1 MIKAINLKT
10 EYLQNPLGIDIV
22 RPRFMWNVDGAVK
35 QTAYQIIA
43 KVNGKTAWNS
53 GKVQSSSM
61 THIPYGGSE
70 LHSRERV
77 NWSVKLWDE
86 NGNGGEISHSF
97 FEMGLLDAHN
107 WKAKWITG
115 NYKVKKSERYPV
127 DCFRKYLSITKDV
140 EYARLYITACGL
152 YEAKLDEQRIGNFVL
167 APGHTDY
174 HKRVQYQ
181 TYDVTELLSVG
192 NHTMTVQLADGWY
205 RGSTGAWGLRNQYGT
220 ETKLLAQLEITYTD
234 GTCDTI
240 ISDESWDWSN
250 DGPIRFADNKDGE
263 VYNANREPRY
273 SGKAKATNH
282 QVIPTASNNVFVTE
296 HEHFT
301 PTVTKAPNGKWL
313 LDFGQN
319 IAGYVSFRIQ
329 ANVGQK
335 LTFRFGELLD
345 EEGNLTLKN
354 IQCVSKEKASPLQ
367 QIIYT
372 CREGLNEYI
381 TTFAVFGF
389 QYAEVETGIEL
400 QPEDVTAIAVYSDI
414 EQTGFFESSNELLNR
429 FVDATIWSTKSN
441 SLDIPTDCPTR
452 ERHGWT
458 GDAQIFFETAN
469 YLFDYAAFSKKYLK
483 DVYDWQKKDGRLPQI
498 APYGGVDF
506 YMWTMNGSVG
516 WSDAGILIPYRFWK
530 LYGDKQI
537 LMEYYDRMKR
547 YAQFMM
553 NRCGKLGLM
562 AKPLGLKGEA
572 AKYAVNAGQS
582 YGEWAEPKEVY
593 PNDWKDMVAP
603 HPEVS
608 TAYTS
613 YVLGCMAEIAEELG
627 HADDATLFHE
637 YSDGCKKA
645 YQAMAETADYSLDT
659 DRQARLVRPLAFDL
673 LDEKQTGY
681 AQKRLIQALEN
692 YGWRLGT
699 GFLSTPLILD
709 VLAQYDLDAAYRLLE
724 NEEMPGW
731 LFMPKN
737 GATTIWESWEGT
749 QAQGGIASLN
759 HYSKGAVC
767 EWLFKTMCGIRVD
780 GENHFTI
787 APKPGGSFTYAKV
800 CYRSVYGIVESG
812 WKNIDD
818 AIIYSVIVPANTGA
832 TIILPSGE
840 RHILS
845 AGDYEF
851 HIPNMHA

>member
-1 MIKAINLKT
+1 MKADRLRT
-10 EYLQNPLGIDIV
+10 EYLCQPVGIDIA
-22 RPRFMWNVDGAVK
+22 RPRLSWNCEDGVK

-43 KVNGKTAWNS
+43 KVNGEIVWNS
-53 GKVQSSSM
+53 GKVDSSSM
-61 THIPYGGSE
+61 THIPYGGPE

-77 NWSVKLWDE
+77 YWSVKLWDE
-86 NGNGGEISHSF
+86 NGVGGEISHSF
-97 FEMGLLDAHN
+97 FEMGLLDASD

-127 DCFRKYLSITKDV
+127 DCFRKKLSIAGSVKS
-140 EYARLYITACGL
+140 ARLYITACGL
-152 YEAKLDEQRIGNFVL
+152 YEAKLDGNQIGNFCL

-174 HKRVQYQ
+174 RKRIQYQ

-192 NHTMTVQLADGWY
+192 DHTMTVQLADGWY
-205 RGSTGAWGLRNQYGT
+205 RGGCGAWGIRNQYGT
-220 ETKLLAQLEITYTD
+220 ETKLLAQLEITYAD
-234 GTCDTI
+234 GQRETI
-240 ISDESWDWSN
+240 VTDESWDWSN

-263 VYNANREPRY
+263 VVNANREPSY
-273 SGKAKATNH
+273 SGKAKVTSH
-282 QVIPTASNNVFVTE
+282 TVIPAASDNVPVTE
-296 HEHFT
+296 HEQFT
-301 PTVTKAPNGKWL
+301 PTITKAPNGKWL

-319 IAGYVSFRIQ
+319 IAGYISFRIQ
-329 ANVGQK
+329 ANEGQK
-335 LTFRFGELLD
+335 LIFRFGELLD
-345 EEGNLTLKN
+345 GEGNLTLKN

-372 CREGLNEYI
+372 CRDGLNEYK

-389 QYAEVETGIEL
+389 QYAEVETDIEL

-429 FVDATIWSTKSN
+429 FVEATIWSTKGN

-469 YLFDYAAFSKKYLK
+469 YLFDYAAFSKKYLN

-506 YMWTMNGSVG
+506 YMWTLNGSVG

-530 LYGDKQI
+530 QYGDKQI
-537 LMEYYDRMKR
+537 LVDYYDRMKR

-582 YGEWAEPKEVY
+582 YGEWAEPKDVY

-627 HADDATLFHE
+627 HSEDAELFRK
-637 YSDGCKKA
+637 YSEGSKKA
-645 YQAMAETADYSLDT
+645 YQAMAENADYSLDT

-673 LDEKQTGY
+673 LNEQQKEY
-681 AQKRLIQALEN
+681 ARKRLVQALAN

-709 VLAQYDLDAAYRLLE
+709 VLAEFDLDAAYRLLE

-767 EWLFKTMCGIRVD
+767 EWLFNTMCGIRLD

-787 APKPGGSFTYAKV
+787 APKPGGNFNHAEANYQ
-800 CYRSVYGIVESG
+800 SVYGRVKSG
-812 WKNIDD
+812 WDKTETGCLLRL
-818 AIIYSVIVPANTGA
+818 AIPANTTA
-832 TIILPSGE
+832 TVILSDGKQVELKPGE
-840 RHILS
+840 HILK
-845 AGDYEF
+845 F
-851 HIPNMHA
+851 

>member
-1 MIKAINLKT
+1 MKAVRLKT
-10 EYLQNPLGIDIV
+10 EYLSNPVGIDSKS
-22 RPRFMWNVDGAVK
+22 PRLYWNCEGASK

-43 KVNGKTAWNS
+43 KINGKTVWNS
-53 GKVQSSSM
+53 GKMESSFM
-61 THIPYGGSE
+61 THIPYGGPD

-77 NWSVKLWDE
+77 YWSVKLWDE
-86 NGNGGEISHSF
+86 NGEGGELSHSF
-97 FEMGLLDAHN
+97 FEMGLLEASD

-115 NYKVKKSERYPV
+115 NYKVKRKERYPV
-127 DCFRKYLSITKDV
+127 DCFRKKLSVAGSVKS
-140 EYARLYITACGL
+140 ARLYITACGL
-152 YEAKLDEQRIGNFVL
+152 YEARLDGQKIGNFCL

-174 HKRVQYQ
+174 RKRVQYQ
-181 TYDVTELLSVG
+181 TYDVTQLLSQG
-192 NHTMTVQLADGWY
+192 DHALTVQLADGWY
-205 RGSTGAWGLRNQYGT
+205 RGGCGAWGIRNQYGT

-234 GTCDTI
+234 GTRDTI
-240 ISDESWDWSN
+240 ISDESWDWCN

-263 VYNANREPRY
+263 VVNANREPSY
-273 SGKAKATNH
+273 SANAKVTAYN
-282 QVIPTASNNVFVTE
+282 VIPTASNNVPVTE

-301 PTVTKAPNGKWL
+301 PTVTKAPSGKWL

-319 IAGYVSFRIQ
+319 IAGYIFFRIQ
-329 ANVGQK
+329 ANEGQK
-335 LTFRFGELLD
+335 LIFRFGELLD
-345 EEGNLTLKN
+345 GEGNLTLKN

-367 QIIYT
+367 QIVYT
-372 CREGLNEYI
+372 CCEGMNEYK

-389 QYAEVETGIEL
+389 QYAEVETDIEL
-400 QPEDVTAIAVYSDI
+400 HPGDVTAIAIYSDI

-429 FVDATIWSTKSN
+429 FVEATIWSTKGN

-469 YLFDYAAFSKKYLK
+469 YLFDYAAFSRKYLN
-483 DVYDWQKKDGRLPQI
+483 DVYDWQKKSGRLPQI

-506 YMWTMNGSVG
+506 YMWTLNGSVG
-516 WSDAGILIPYRFWK
+516 WSDAGILNPYRFRK
-530 LYGDKQI
+530 MYGDKQI
-537 LMEYYDRMKR
+537 LTDYYDRMKR
-547 YAQFMM
+547 YAHFMM
-553 NRCGKLGLM
+553 NRCGKIEPM
-562 AKPLGLKGEA
+562 TKRLGLKGEC
-572 AKYAVNAGQS
+572 AKYAVNIGQS
-582 YGEWAEPKEVY
+582 YGEWAEPADVY
-593 PNDWKDMVAP
+593 PQDWKNIVFP

-627 HADDATLFHE
+627 FADDSALFRE
-637 YSDGCKKA
+637 YSEGSKKA
-645 YQAMAETADYSLDT
+645 YQAMAETSDYSLDT

-673 LDEKQTGY
+673 LDKKQTEY
-681 AQKRLIQALEN
+681 ARKRLIQALEN

-709 VLAQYDLDAAYRLLE
+709 VLADINIEAAYRLLE

-780 GENHFTI
+780 AENHFII
-787 APKPGGSFTYAKV
+787 APKPGGSFAYAKAS
-800 CYRSVYGIVESG
+800 YKSIYGKVECG
-812 WKNIDD
+812 WEKTNEGYLFRIS
-818 AIIYSVIVPANTGA
+818 IPANTTA
-832 TIILPSGE
+832 TFILQERKEVELKPGE
-840 RHILS
+840 CIL
-845 AGDYEF
+845 EV
-851 HIPNMHA
+851 

>member
-1 MIKAINLKT
+1 M
-10 EYLQNPLGIDIV
+10 
-22 RPRFMWNVDGAVK
+22 
-35 QTAYQIIA
+35 
-43 KVNGKTAWNS
+43 
-53 GKVQSSSM
+53 
-61 THIPYGGSE
+61 
-70 LHSRERV
+70 
-77 NWSVKLWDE
+77 
-86 NGNGGEISHSF
+86 
-97 FEMGLLDAHN
+97 
-107 WKAKWITG
+107 
-115 NYKVKKSERYPV
+115 
-127 DCFRKYLSITKDV
+127 
-140 EYARLYITACGL
+140 
-152 YEAKLDEQRIGNFVL
+152 
-167 APGHTDY
+167 
-174 HKRVQYQ
+174 
-181 TYDVTELLSVG
+181 
-192 NHTMTVQLADGWY
+192 
-205 RGSTGAWGLRNQYGT
+205 
-220 ETKLLAQLEITYTD
+220 
-234 GTCDTI
+234 
-240 ISDESWDWSN
+240 
-250 DGPIRFADNKDGE
+250 
-263 VYNANREPRY
+263 
-273 SGKAKATNH
+273 
-282 QVIPTASNNVFVTE
+282 
-296 HEHFT
+296 
-301 PTVTKAPNGKWL
+301 
-313 LDFGQN
+313 
-319 IAGYVSFRIQ
+319 
-329 ANVGQK
+329 
-335 LTFRFGELLD
+335 
-345 EEGNLTLKN
+345 
-354 IQCVSKEKASPLQ
+354 Q

-372 CREGLNEYI
+372 CREGLNEYK

-389 QYAEVETGIEL
+389 QYAEVETDIEL

-414 EQTGFFESSNELLNR
+414 EQTGFFECSNELLNR
-429 FVDATIWSTKSN
+429 FVEATIWSTKGN

-562 AKPLGLKGEA
+562 AKPLGLEGEA

-627 HADDATLFHE
+627 YTEDAALFRK
-637 YSDGCKKA
+637 YSEGSRKA
-645 YQAMAETADYSLDT
+645 YQAMAELSDYSLDT

-673 LDEKQTGY
+673 LNEHQKEY
-681 AQKRLIQALEN
+681 ARKRLVQALEN
-692 YGWRLGT
+692 YSWRLGT

-709 VLAQYDLDAAYRLLE
+709 VLAEYDLDAAYRLLE

-767 EWLFKTMCGIRVD
+767 EWLFKTMCGIRID
-780 GENHFTI
+780 GENHFVI
-787 APKPGGSFTYAKV
+787 APKPGGSLTHAKA
-800 CYRSVYGIVESG
+800 VYHSIYGTVESG
-812 WKNIDD
+812 WEKTEEGYLSRIS
-818 AIIYSVIVPANTGA
+818 IPANTTA
-832 TIILPSGE
+832 TFILPEGEQVELEPGE
-840 RHILS
+840 RIL
-845 AGDYEF
+845 E
-851 HIPNMHA
+851 P

>member
-10 EYLQNPLGIDIV
+10 EYLQNPLRIDIV

-35 QTAYQIIA
+35 QNAYQIIA
-43 KVNGKTAWNS
+43 KVNGKTVWNS
-53 GKVQSSSM
+53 GKVESSAM

-86 NGNGGEISHSF
+86 NGEGGKVSHSF
-97 FEMGLLDAHN
+97 FEMGLLEPND

-115 NYKVKKSERYPV
+115 NYKAKKKERYPV
-127 DCFRKYLSITKDV
+127 DNFRKQISVDAEVKS
-140 EYARLYITACGL
+140 ARLYITACGL
-152 YEAKLDEQRIGNFVL
+152 YEARLDGKKIGNFCL

-174 HKRVQYQ
+174 RKRVQYQ
-181 TYDVTELLSVG
+181 TYDVTEMLSQG
-192 NHTMTVQLADGWY
+192 DHSLTVQLADGWY
-205 RGSTGAWGLRNQYGT
+205 RGSTGAWGIRNQYGT
-220 ETKLLAQLEITYTD
+220 ETKLMAQLEITYADGKQATIITD
-234 GTCDTI
+234 G
-240 ISDESWDWSN
+240 SWDWSN
-250 DGPIRFADNKDGE
+250 DGPIRFADNKDCE
-263 VYNANREPRY
+263 VVNANREPSY
-273 SGKAKATNH
+273 SGKAKVTSH
-282 QVIPTASNNVFVTE
+282 TVIPTASNNVPVTE
-296 HEHFT
+296 HEQFT
-301 PTVTKAPNGKWL
+301 PTVSKSPNGKWL

-319 IAGYVSFRIQ
+319 IAGYISFRIQ
-329 ANVGQK
+329 ANEGQK
-335 LTFRFGELLD
+335 LIFRFGELLD
-345 EEGNLTLKN
+345 REGNLTLKN

-372 CREGLNEYI
+372 CRGGLNEYK

-389 QYAEVETGIEL
+389 QYAEVETDVEL
-400 QPEDVTAIAVYSDI
+400 QAEDVTAIAVYSDI
-414 EQTGFFESSNELLNR
+414 EQTGFFECSNELLNR
-429 FVDATIWSTKSN
+429 FVEATIWSTKGN

-562 AKPLGLKGEA
+562 AKPLGLEGEA

-627 HADDATLFHE
+627 YTEDAALFRK
-637 YSDGCKKA
+637 YSEGSRKA
-645 YQAMAETADYSLDT
+645 YQAMAELSDYSLDT

-673 LDEKQTGY
+673 LNEHQKEY
-681 AQKRLIQALEN
+681 ARKRLVQALEN
-692 YGWRLGT
+692 YSWRLGT

-709 VLAQYDLDAAYRLLE
+709 VLAEYDLDAAYRLLE

-767 EWLFKTMCGIRVD
+767 EWLFKTMCGIRID
-780 GENHFTI
+780 GENHFVI
-787 APKPGGSFTYAKV
+787 APKPGGSLTHAKA
-800 CYRSVYGIVESG
+800 VYHSIYGTVESG
-812 WKNIDD
+812 WEKTEEGYLSRIS
-818 AIIYSVIVPANTGA
+818 IPANTTA
-832 TIILPSGE
+832 TFILPEGEQVELEPGE
-840 RHILS
+840 RIL
-845 AGDYEF
+845 E
-851 HIPNMHA
+851 P

>member
-1 MIKAINLKT
+1 MKAVRLRT
-10 EYLQNPLGIDIV
+10 EYLVNPIGIDIV
-22 RPRFMWNVDGAVK
+22 APRLYWNAEGGTK

-43 KVNGKTAWNS
+43 KSGGKIIWNT
-53 GKVQSSSM
+53 GKVTSSRM
-61 THIPYGGSE
+61 THILYEGQP
-70 LHSRERV
+70 LHSREKV
-77 NWSVKLWDE
+77 YWSVKLWDE
-86 NGNGGEISHSF
+86 NGEGGEISTGS
-97 FEMGLLDAHN
+97 FEMGLLENTD
-107 WKAKWITG
+107 WEAKWITG
-115 NYKVKKSERYPV
+115 NYKVKKSERYPI
-127 DCFRKYLSITKDV
+127 DCFRKHISITREVKS
-140 EYARLYITACGL
+140 ARLYITACGL
-152 YEAKLDEQRIGNFVL
+152 YEARLDGEKIGNFCL

-174 HKRVQYQ
+174 RKRVQYQ

-205 RGSTGAWGLRNQYGT
+205 RGSTGAWGIRNQYGT
-220 ETKLLAQLEITYTD
+220 ETKLLAQLEISCAD
-234 GTCDTI
+234 GKRDLIVT
-240 ISDESWDWSN
+240 DESWDWSN

-263 VYNANREPRY
+263 VVNANREPSY

-282 QVIPTASNNVFVTE
+282 QVIPTASNNVSVTE
-296 HEHFT
+296 HEQFT
-301 PTVTKAPNGKWL
+301 PTVSKSPNGKWL

-329 ANVGQK
+329 ANAGQK

-372 CREGLNEYI
+372 CREGWNNYK

-389 QYAEVETGIEL
+389 QYAEVETDIEL

-414 EQTGFFESSNELLNR
+414 EQTGFFECSNELLNR
-429 FVDATIWSTKSN
+429 FVEATVWSTKGN

-506 YMWTMNGSVG
+506 YMWTLNGSVG

-537 LMEYYDRMKR
+537 LIDYYDRMKR
-547 YAQFMM
+547 YAGFMM

-562 AKPLGLKGEA
+562 AKLLGIKGEA
-572 AKYAVNAGQS
+572 KKYAVNAGQS
-582 YGEWAEPKEVY
+582 YGEWAEPKDVY

-627 HADDATLFHE
+627 YTEDAALFRK
-637 YSDGCKKA
+637 YSEGSRKA

-673 LDEKQTGY
+673 LNEQQKEY
-681 AQKRLIQALEN
+681 ARKRLVQALEN

-709 VLAQYDLDAAYRLLE
+709 VLASYDLDAAYRLLE

-767 EWLFKTMCGIRVD
+767 EWLFKTMCGIRID
-780 GENHFTI
+780 GENHFVI
-787 APKPGGSFTYAKV
+787 APKPGGSLTHAKA
-800 CYRSVYGIVESG
+800 VYHSIYGTVECG
-812 WKNIDD
+812 WEKTEEGYLSRIS
-818 AIIYSVIVPANTGA
+818 IPANTTA
-832 TIILPSGE
+832 TFILPEGEQVELEPGE
-840 RHILS
+840 RIL
-845 AGDYEF
+845 E
-851 HIPNMHA
+851 P

>member
-43 KVNGKTAWNS
+43 KVNGKTVWNS

-97 FEMGLLDAHN
+97 FEMGLLNASD

-115 NYKVKKSERYPV
+115 NYKVKKNERYPV
-127 DCFRKYLSITKDV
+127 DCFRKKLSVTGSVKS
-140 EYARLYITACGL
+140 ARLYITACGL
-152 YEAKLDEQRIGNFVL
+152 YEARLDGEKIGNYCL

-174 HKRVQYQ
+174 RKRVQYQ

-282 QVIPTASNNVFVTE
+282 KTIPTASNNVFVTE

-319 IAGYVSFRIQ
+319 IAGYISFRIQ
-329 ANVGQK
+329 AKASQK

-345 EEGNLTLKN
+345 GEGNLTLRN
-354 IQCVSKEKASPLQ
+354 IQCASKEKASPLQ

-389 QYAEVETGIEL
+389 QYAEVETDIEL

-506 YMWTMNGSVG
+506 YMWTLNGSVG

-537 LMEYYDRMKR
+537 LIDYYDRMKR
-547 YAQFMM
+547 YAGFMM

-562 AKPLGLKGEA
+562 AKPLGIKGEA
-572 AKYAVNAGQS
+572 KKYAVNAGQS
-582 YGEWAEPKEVY
+582 YGEWAEPKDVY

-627 HADDATLFHE
+627 YTEDAALFRK
-637 YSDGCKKA
+637 YSEGSRKA
-645 YQAMAETADYSLDT
+645 YQAMAELSDYSLDT

-673 LDEKQTGY
+673 LNEQQKEY
-681 AQKRLIQALEN
+681 ARKRLVQALEN

-709 VLAQYDLDAAYRLLE
+709 VLAEYDLDAAYRLLE

-767 EWLFKTMCGIRVD
+767 EWLFKTMCGIRID
-780 GENHFTI
+780 GENHFVI
-787 APKPGGSFTYAKV
+787 APKPGGSLTHAKA
-800 CYRSVYGIVESG
+800 VYHSIYGTVESG
-812 WKNIDD
+812 WEKTGEGYLSRIS
-818 AIIYSVIVPANTGA
+818 IPANTTA
-832 TIILPSGE
+832 TFILPEGEQVELEPGE
-840 RHILS
+840 RIL
-845 AGDYEF
+845 E
-851 HIPNMHA
+851 P

>member
-1 MIKAINLKT
+1 MKAVRLRT
-10 EYLQNPLGIDIV
+10 EYLVNPIGIDIV
-22 RPRFMWNVDGAVK
+22 APRLYWNAEGGTK

-43 KVNGKTAWNS
+43 KSGGKIIWNT
-53 GKVQSSSM
+53 GKVASSRM
-61 THIPYGGSE
+61 THILYEGQP
-70 LHSRERV
+70 LHSREKV
-77 NWSVKLWDE
+77 YWSVKLWDE
-86 NGNGGEISHSF
+86 NGEGGEISTGS
-97 FEMGLLDAHN
+97 FEMGLLENTD
-107 WKAKWITG
+107 WEAKWITG

-127 DCFRKYLSITKDV
+127 DCFRKHISITREVKS
-140 EYARLYITACGL
+140 ARLYITACGL
-152 YEAKLDEQRIGNFVL
+152 YEARLDGEKIGNYCL

-174 HKRVQYQ
+174 RKRVQYQ

-205 RGSTGAWGLRNQYGT
+205 RGSTGAWGIRNQYGT
-220 ETKLLAQLEITYTD
+220 ETKLLAQLEISYAD
-234 GTCDTI
+234 GKRDLIVT
-240 ISDESWDWSN
+240 DESWDWSN

-263 VYNANREPRY
+263 VVNANREPSY

-282 QVIPTASNNVFVTE
+282 QVIPTASNNVSVTE
-296 HEHFT
+296 HEQFT
-301 PTVTKAPNGKWL
+301 PTVSKSPNGKWL

-319 IAGYVSFRIQ
+319 IAGYISFRIQ
-329 ANVGQK
+329 AKASQK

-372 CREGLNEYI
+372 CREGWNDYK

-389 QYAEVETGIEL
+389 QYAEVDTDIEL

-414 EQTGFFESSNELLNR
+414 AQTGFFESSNALLNR
-429 FVDATIWSTKSN
+429 FVDATVWSTKGN

-506 YMWTMNGSVG
+506 YMWTLNGSVG

-537 LMEYYDRMKR
+537 LIDYYDRMKC
-547 YAQFMM
+547 YAAFMM

-562 AKPLGLKGEA
+562 AKPLGIKGEA
-572 AKYAVNAGQS
+572 KKYAVNAGQS
-582 YGEWAEPKEVY
+582 YGEWAEPKDVY

-627 HADDATLFHE
+627 YTEDAALFRK
-637 YSDGCKKA
+637 YSEGSRKA
-645 YQAMAETADYSLDT
+645 YQAMAELSDYSLDT

-673 LDEKQTGY
+673 LNEEQSEY
-681 AQKRLIQALEN
+681 ARNRLVQALEN

-709 VLAQYDLDAAYRLLE
+709 VLASYDLDAAYRLLE

-767 EWLFKTMCGIRVD
+767 EWLFKTMCGLQID
-780 GENHFTI
+780 GENHFVI
-787 APKPGGSFTYAKV
+787 APKPGGSLTHAKA
-800 CYRSVYGIVESG
+800 VYHSIYGTVECG
-812 WKNIDD
+812 WEKTEEGYLFRIS
-818 AIIYSVIVPANTGA
+818 IPANTTA
-832 TIILPSGE
+832 TFILPEGEQVELEPGE
-840 RHILS
+840 RIL
-845 AGDYEF
+845 E
-851 HIPNMHA
+851 P